1 MAIKIPDNL
10 MNRPNSPGGM
20 SDGTENVTRAFGNR
34 TEQAAGFDDVQRGWG
49 GVANE
54 AAGMENR
61 AAAQAAQQVTSSV
74 VDAVQYVEN
83 IKLADEDSRQKSLFL
98 RAEAKAQELRETLRA
113 DPNLA
118 SQSEDVQQMAYEVQR
133 DVMLDQM
140 VQSEGFSQPKIKKL
154 VKDNSSIFRTSDSN
168 DYNQRVLVPQM
179 VAARK
184 LRDGEDVGNIV
195 GTAMAAQSPEAT
207 AKAVGLIAERYRTPE
222 AYATYG
228 AVNAQAFEQTALNTL
243 KKGIS
248 DAFIKQA
255 DDVMADAPKQ
265 LGLEGPLTKDAVTE
279 GPMAQMIVD
288 QLLKQELNLVKAGA
302 TDGERFLARENFQKT
317 LQQAA
322 RASIATHNEA
332 WKAQEKERKELNVSM
347 ITAMGDTLF
356 INASSGRASEAL
368 INKAANATLRGLGI
382 DPVAAAEGRLTDPEQ
397 IKLHHGVITQVARV
411 TAEQRRVQRENARN
425 ARDIE
430 SLRLQREA
438 SIMPSTQK
446 GSDLSFK
453 EFAKS
458 SGVGDKNPLLY
469 TPEDWTK
476 FNAYVSRTSPT
487 HLPAAVEQ
495 AITHGLNSNDP
506 SAVKA
511 GMIAYVNLT
520 KNAPGLAASVP
531 VRTREI
537 AVRLLEGQDAK
548 SAKAAV
554 DADAVRTP
562 EQKAAI
568 NTIANKTK
576 DEWRKGDAHPVAKEM
591 GVKNIPPA
599 VLAFADREYTDAIAR
614 GESPEVAK
622 QTMMA
627 KVAARTGKTTL
638 LSSDGKPALSV
649 NAPEVRFNVGVEKG
663 PGWFAKTLGARDNPE
678 VVTPDALR
686 EDIRDTLKQNGLP
699 ENQKYFLGQPV
710 ERAGT
715 PYYPIL
721 LTGENGESLG
731 PAIGKDGSAVLWT
744 FDRENNPVMNDRR
757 EAIAKFDQDAAA
769 AAEKKSIDIEHKTLM
784 DEARRQGKVP
794 QGAREFKQFEFEQY
808 QQARKTVT
816 GK

>member
-10 MNRPNSPGGM
+10 MNRPNSPGGQ

-34 TEQAAGFDDVQRGWG
+34 TEQAAGFADVQRGWG

-61 AAAQAAQQVTSSV
+61 AAAQAAEQVTSSV
-74 VDAVQYVEN
+74 VDVVQYMDN
-83 IKLADEDSRQKSLFL
+83 IKLADQDSRF
-98 RAEAKAQELRETLRA
+98 RA
-113 DPNLA
+113 DRLGMEKDSIEIREAIKADPHL
-118 SQSEDVQQMAYEVQR
+118 SQQSIDVQQAAYEIQR
-133 DVMLDQM
+133 DVRIEKRIQ
-140 VQSEGFSQPKIKKL
+140 EGQYSHPRIKKL
-154 VKDNSSIFRTSDSN
+154 IKDQTAEFKTKDSI
-168 DYNQRVLVPQM
+168 DYSKNVLAPKM
-179 VAARK
+179 VEARK
-184 LRDGEDVGNIV
+184 QRDTEIVGNLI
-195 GTAMAAQSPEAT
+195 GIAQATLDPTATRKTVTEIQESFRSPAAY
-207 AKAVGLIAERYRTPE
+207 G
-222 AYATYG
+222 TYG
-228 AVNAQAFEQTALNTL
+228 ADNAKAFEMNAISALR
-243 KKGIS
+243 KGVIV
-248 DAFIKQA
+248 AFEKRA
-255 DDVMADAPKQ
+255 DDVFVEGWEQ
-265 LGLEGPLTKDAVTE
+265 LSLEGPQTNEAVTE
-279 GPMAQMIVD
+279 GPIAVKIVD
-288 QLLKQELNLVKAGA
+288 ELAKLELNLVEAGA
-302 TDGERFLARENFQKT
+302 NESERFIARENLQKA
-317 LQQAA
+317 LQRAA
-322 RASIATHNEA
+322 RSSLVTHNAA

-411 TAEQRRVQRENARN
+411 NAEQRRVQRENARD

-506 SAVKA
+506 RAVKA

-757 EAIAKFDQDAAA
+757 EAIAKFDKDVAA